1 MNIFQNLQLYHKYMF
16 ESLKTKFAKSLPV
29 LRAGELAPLRVAPSW
44 VCRSL
49 GIAFSSSVGRGR
61 GDFRAFALESSASFS
76 SILPLVPLSGDGVV
90 LVCKALLLLF
100 QEGGRERERERA
112 KKRKKKKKKKKKKRG
127 EGQTDGRQR
136 GNEKR

>member
-1 MNIFQNLQLYHKYMF
+1 M
-16 ESLKTKFAKSLPV
+16 

-61 GDFRAFALESSASFS
+61 GDFKAFNLEASSSFS

-90 LVCKALLLLF
+90 LAGKVLLQQLF
-100 QEGGRERERERA
+100 QKKEDEEEREREQTY
-112 KKRKKKKKKKKKKRG
+112 KKERM
-127 EGQTDGRQR
+127 
-136 GNEKR
+136 